1 MKEVKILENVNEKAL
16 AYLNSMFK
24 EQENTIG
31 DIIIYEGDVGE
42 DIFIVKSG
50 TLDVIKN
57 GVKIGELTDGDTFGE
72 MAIID
77 NQTRSATVR
86 ATTDVVLSKLTYKDF
101 YQLKEYD
108 IEGYAT
114 IIMNLAKELS
124 QRVRDIDEKL
134 QKIWRWYINN

>member
-1 MKEVKILENVNEKAL
+1 MKEVKIIENVNEKAL

-24 EQENTIG
+24 EQQNTIG

-77 NQTRSATVR
+77 NQARSATVR

>member
-24 EQENTIG
+24 EQQNTIG

-77 NQTRSATVR
+77 NQARSATVR

>member
-16 AYLNSMFK
+16 TYLNSLFK
-24 EQENTIG
+24 EQKNTSG
-31 DIIIYEGDVGE
+31 DVIIFEGDEGRE
-42 DIFIVKSG
+42 IYIVREG

-57 GVKIGELTDGDTFGE
+57 GVKIGELSEGDTFGE

-86 ATTDVVLSKLTYKDF
+86 ATTDVVLSKLSYKEF

-108 IEGYAT
+108 IEGYAA